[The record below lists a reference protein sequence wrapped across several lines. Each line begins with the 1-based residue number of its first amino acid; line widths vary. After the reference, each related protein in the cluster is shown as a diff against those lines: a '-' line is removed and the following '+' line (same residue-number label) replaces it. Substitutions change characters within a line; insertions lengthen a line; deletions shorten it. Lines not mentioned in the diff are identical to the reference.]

1 MTSSLR
7 QKREARSRNGNILRG
22 LLPSHR
28 KEAKEKWDELNHSL
42 LTITPPFSICASP
55 HFTMSVPIFG
65 WEPFPFPLP
74 FPFVPVMLFAVEADV
89 MLLFLSKVEKLWMH
103 EQMFCGLDAENP
115 VYIELLLWN
124 WWLWDFI
131 WAPSFS
137 SHLTHNNIFAFSPHF
152 FETGP
157 GSIRDVPI
165 LQSWLMKM
173 RRNTCNVSTYIR
185 SWRNW

>member
-1 MTSSLR
+1 MRWIESFFTYDHTTLQHLCESAFHNVGPDFWMGAISISI
-7 QKREARSRNGNILRG
+7 AVSVCFGHVICCRSWCDVTFLIEG
-22 LLPSHR
+22 R
-28 KEAKEKWDELNHSL
+28 KIVNVW
-42 LTITPPFSICASP
+42 T
-55 HFTMSVPIFG
+55 
-65 WEPFPFPLP
+65 
-74 FPFVPVMLFAVEADV
+74 DV
-89 MLLFLSKVEKLWMH
+89 LWSW
-103 EQMFCGLDAENP
+103 CWKP
-115 VYIELLLWN
+115 CVELLLWN

-137 SHLTHNNIFAFSPHF
+137 SHLTHNNTFAFSPHF

-165 LQSWLMKM
+165 LQSWLMTM